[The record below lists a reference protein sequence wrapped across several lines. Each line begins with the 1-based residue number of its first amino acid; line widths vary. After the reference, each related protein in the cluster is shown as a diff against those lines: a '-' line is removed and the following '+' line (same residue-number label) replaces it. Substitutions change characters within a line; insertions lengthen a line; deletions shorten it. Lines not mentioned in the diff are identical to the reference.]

1 MIQIM
6 IIELL
11 QLIIIK
17 GIYKFLLIR
26 IPLIY
31 RIIRVKKSKSL
42 WDPILTKQGIKEAQM
57 FHKLLKTYK

>member
-11 QLIIIK
+11 QLILIK

-26 IPLIY
+26 ILLIY
-31 RIIRVKKSKSL
+31 HIIQAKKSKSHWFL
-42 WDPILTKQGIKEAQM
+42 ILTKQVIKGAQM